1 MMTTVVTVT
10 IYGGSDEILD
20 GAMELCKDYE
30 NLFSRTISD
39 SDVSN
44 INHSGGSPVAVSHDT
59 AELIKSSLEISRDSG
74 GAFDITVLPL
84 SELWDVEHRT
94 APPDDKL
101 IEDAKAKVG
110 FEQVTAENDTVT
122 LKSGASVDLGGI
134 AKGYIAD
141 KVRDYLKENKIKKAI
156 INLGGNVVL
165 IGNNDG
171 KPYTVG
177 IQKPFGA
184 NGEVAASLKLSDKT
198 AVTSGIYERYF
209 SVGDEIYHHII
220 DPATGRPA
228 SSDVASVTVICES
241 SAIADGLSTACLCLG
256 AEKSAALLKSYGAEA
271 VFISR
276 SGELS
281 ATDGLEIE
289 KSGDL
294 PEIRL
299 R

>member
-20 GAMELCKDYE
+20 GAMELCEHYE
-30 NLFSRTISD
+30 NLFSRTIDD

-44 INHSGGSPVAVSHDT
+44 INLSGGSPVAVSHDT
-59 AELIKSSLEISRDSG
+59 AELINESLEISRDSG

-84 SELWDVEHRT
+84 SELWDVEHNT
-94 APPDDKL
+94 APPDDGL
-101 IEDAKAKVG
+101 IAEAMSKVG
-110 FEQVTAENDTVT
+110 FDQITVENDTVT
-122 LKSGASVDLGGI
+122 LKAGASVDLGGI

-141 KVRDYLKENKIKKAI
+141 KVRDYLKENGVKSAI

-165 IGNNDG
+165 IGDNNGDQ
-171 KPYTVG
+171 YTVG
-177 IQKPFGA
+177 IQKPFGKS
-184 NGEVAASLKLSDKT
+184 GEAAASLKLSDKT

-209 SVGDEIYHHII
+209 RVGDEIYHHII

-241 SAIADGLSTACLCLG
+241 SAVADGLSTACLCLG

-281 ATDGLEIE
+281 LTDGLKID

-294 PEIRL
+294 PEIKFK
-299 R
+299 